1 MRLMKKAGAWHP
13 QPNCSL
19 RGRLILTLQIL
30 QLQAP
35 AWNAISLEYKD
46 EEKVVFGDVNLSKGG
61 VRTGPGEYRSLWI
74 ISHQS
79 LDH

>member
-1 MRLMKKAGAWHP
+1 V
-13 QPNCSL
+13 
-19 RGRLILTLQIL
+19 RGIRSPTATFAAVLILTLQIL

-74 ISHQS
+74 IGHQS
-79 LDH
+79 LDHQ